1 VSSRMK
7 SNTLITI
14 LQIIG
19 VLLCSSSAAGEE
31 LLERWQSAVRAYFNI
46 GLYISRLSNKML
58 PVIEV
63 SFRVLYLPAVILTLG
78 VIVYRYIYFV
88 WDQLFD
94 LLSGRHLA
102 RIRSRYG
109 ESFPMWLYWIDMLAP
124 GRSHLGGGV
133 FHLFLFLCF
142 LLISIIRLIVASD
155 PSGLAGLFLFEE
167 IIKPFGKG
175 LAYMLSGIIY
185 GGLLVLCIMLYT
197 GTVILLSPYLLAE
210 KISIRLKSRRTLVVL
225 GTMVNLV
232 ALLIRLFS

>member
-1 VSSRMK
+1 MK
-7 SNTLITI
+7 SSTLITI

-19 VLLCSSSAAGEE
+19 ALLCSSSTTGEE
-31 LLERWQSAVRAYFNI
+31 LLERWQAAIRAYFNI
-46 GLYISRLSNKML
+46 GLYISRLSNKLL

-63 SFRVLYLPAVILTLG
+63 SFRILYLPVVILTLG
-78 VIVYRYIYFV
+78 VIVYRYGYVIWEHLV
-88 WDQLFD
+88 D

-102 RIRSRYG
+102 RFRSRLG
-109 ESFPMWLYWIDMLAP
+109 DSAPMWLYWIDVLAP
-124 GRSHLGGGV
+124 PRGHWGGGA
-133 FHLFLFLCF
+133 FHLFLFLCV
-142 LLISIIRLIVASD
+142 LLISIIGLIVARD
-155 PSGLAGLFLFEE
+155 PSGLAQIVFSEE

-175 LAYMLSGIIY
+175 LAYMLSGILY
-185 GGLLVLCIMLYT
+185 GGLLVLCIILYM